1 MMVIIKV
8 YDYGDHHNWN
18 PDKAPKEMVV
28 NASCVGGEDGIMAF
42 FPYPDNPN
50 LMGIAH
56 GDDGNWWFIGTCSND
71 WVSKIIDALKVYKRD
86 PVVKKRTQVETA
98 HIKVSDEGISLDI
111 CKYGECIE
119 QCGCIKYN
127 ENTPKDLKTLL
138 QNMHC
143 KIMYVVLEDGNS
155 RASNKVLLST
165 KVNGYKDRVKKD
177 CL

>member
-1 MMVIIKV
+1 MVIIKV
-8 YDYGDHHNWN
+8 YDYGDHNGWN
-18 PDKAPKEMVV
+18 KDKVPREMIV

-42 FPYPDNPN
+42 FPHPDNED

-56 GDDGNWWFIGTCSND
+56 GDDGNWWYISSCSND
-71 WVSKIIDALKVYKRD
+71 WVPQIINALKVYKKD
-86 PVVKKRTQVETA
+86 PVVKKRTQIESA
-98 HIKVSDEGISLDI
+98 FIKVSDEGISLDI
-111 CKYGECIE
+111 CQHGECIR

-143 KIMYVVLEDGNS
+143 KTMYVVLEDGNS

-165 KVNGYKDRVKKD
+165 KNNPYHNRIKRN
-177 CL
+177 